1 MRSAQRNTYL
11 TGFCL
16 FLSLVLTR
24 TFYIILDL
32 IHTQEEYAKLKN
44 SVRPFIPIPLRLRT
58 HSEAPQTGKSAGAD
72 QTKQIEELKK
82 KANADPGV
90 VEKTASSS
98 SDAASQTDAAAAAE
112 RDAHAK
118 HLASVKKTHFKDFFV
133 YFSEWRHL
141 KVLLGTCSCWF
152 LLDIA

>member
-1 MRSAQRNTYL
+1 MLAICALL
-11 TGFCL
+11 TCHGTVWRIL
-16 FLSLVLTR
+16 VGLSLIPAFGTLYQRLTLPESTR
-24 TFYIILDL
+24 YMESRKNAAVKD
-32 IHTQEEYAKLKN
+32 EEA
-44 SVRPFIPIPLRLRT
+44 I
-58 HSEAPQTGKSAGAD
+58 D
-72 QTKQIEELKK
+72 ELKK

-98 SDAASQTDAAAAAE
+98 SDSASQTDAAAAE

>member
-1 MRSAQRNTYL
+1 MEQRKQAA
-11 TGFCL
+11 
-16 FLSLVLTR
+16 VK
-24 TFYIILDL
+24 D
-32 IHTQEEYAKLKN
+32 EEA
-44 SVRPFIPIPLRLRT
+44 I
-58 HSEAPQTGKSAGAD
+58 D
-72 QTKQIEELKK
+72 ELKK

-98 SDAASQTDAAAAAE
+98 SDSASQTDAAAAAE